1 MNGIRTIWNE
11 GRAAILGWVHI
22 PSLLAVET
30 LARCGY
36 DGLVIDLQHGEA
48 DLASAMPLLPAIL
61 AAGIEPLVRM
71 QANDAGDI
79 GRMLDFGAYGVIAPL
94 INNAEDAG
102 RFAGA
107 LHYPPQGV
115 RSFGPRRPPM
125 RHGSDY
131 FAQASQTIVSLAM
144 VETREALDN
153 LDAIIGTAGLDGI
166 FIGPADLSVALGKPP
181 RADTE
186 DADVLSAIRHI
197 IARCKAGGRKVG
209 IFCNDG
215 SYGRRMIAE
224 GCDLVSL
231 APDLTL
237 MTAAARASV
246 QAARA

>member
-1 MNGIRTIWNE
+1 MNGIRTIWNQ

-48 DLASAMPLLPAIL
+48 DLASAMPLLPAIH

-71 QANDAGDI
+71 KANDAGDI

-94 INNAEDAG
+94 INNADDAV

-107 LHYPPQGV
+107 LHYPPHGA

-125 RHGSDY
+125 RFGGDY
-131 FAQASQTIVSLAM
+131 FAKASETIVSLAM
-144 VETREALDN
+144 VETREALAN
-153 LDAIIGTAGLDGI
+153 LDAIIGVEGLDGI
-166 FIGPADLSVALGKPP
+166 FIGPADLSVALGRPP
-181 RADTE
+181 RADSDDPE
-186 DADVLSAIRHI
+186 VLAAIRHI
-197 IARCKAGGRKVG
+197 IARCKAGGRRVG
-209 IFCNDG
+209 IFCNDAG
-215 SYGRRMIAE
+215 YGRHMIAQ

-237 MTAAARASV
+237 MAAAARASV
-246 QAARA
+246 QAARG